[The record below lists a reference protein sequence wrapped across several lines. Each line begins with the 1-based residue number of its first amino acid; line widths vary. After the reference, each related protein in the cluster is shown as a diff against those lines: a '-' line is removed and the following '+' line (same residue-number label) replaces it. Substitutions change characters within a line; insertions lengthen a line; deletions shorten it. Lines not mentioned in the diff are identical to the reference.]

1 MNDIVRP
8 SARGLFNDDLESLFE
23 SFFRPVR
30 GTAPEGGK
38 GLVPPVDVI
47 EKDNEFVVSV
57 ELPGVAKEDIDVTV
71 HNGMLT
77 INAESKSDLGTEQAR
92 VIRQERRFGKYVR
105 SMRLGTD
112 IDETRVKA
120 SVRDGILELVL
131 PKAEEVKPKKIDVEV
146 G

>member
-8 SARGLFNDDLESLFE
+8 SVRGLFNDDLESLFE

-30 GTAPEGGK
+30 AVPSEAGK

-47 EKDNEFVVSV
+47 ERDDEFVVTV

-77 INAESKSDLGTEQAR
+77 INAESKSGIDKEPAR
-92 VIRQERRFGKYVR
+92 IIRQERRVGKYVR

-112 IDETRVKA
+112 IDEARVKA

-131 PKAEEVKPKKIDVEV
+131 PKAEEVKPKKINVEV